1 MLFISVELYLFV
13 CFETGSLFRLACLG
27 ANCVDQADLELSE
40 IRLPLP
46 PESGPV

>member
-1 MLFISVELYLFV
+1 MMFISVELYLFV
-13 CFETGSLFRLACLG
+13 CFETGSLFRPDCLG
-27 ANCVDQADLELSE
+27 VNCVDQAGHELSE